1 MSYREDKICH
11 YSGLPSVA
19 TYKNDD
25 TYNDMI
31 DISID
36 CALCESEFEI
46 EIENINGLVNQ
57 EEHCS
62 ACLRQNLII
71 CKIQD
76 GTITRIEV
84 INPDK

>member
-1 MSYREDKICH
+1 MDEINISFFLRAKLILFK
-11 YSGLPSVA
+11 GLDS
-19 TYKNDD
+19 
-25 TYNDMI
+25 
-31 DISID
+31 S
-36 CALCESEFEI
+36 LSEFEI

-84 INPDK
+84 INSDK